1 MKTVLD
7 KINENYG
14 EADRQLLLKAYHYA
28 EEMHKNQKR
37 ASGEPYFTHPCAVAE
52 ILVDLGMDTPSVAA
66 AFLHDVIEDTPAT
79 AEDIKKNFGD
89 EILTLVEGVTK
100 LDKIRFQTREEED
113 AENFRKIFVAIDRKS
128 VV

>member
-37 ASGEPYFTHPCAVAE
+37 ASGEPYLTHP
-52 ILVDLGMDTPSVAA
+52 
-66 AFLHDVIEDTPAT
+66 
-79 AEDIKKNFGD
+79 
-89 EILTLVEGVTK
+89 
-100 LDKIRFQTREEED
+100 
-113 AENFRKIFVAIDRKS
+113 
-128 VV
+128 